1 MSKTTASRLNERSIN
16 MTRKD
21 IEDALHY
28 LEQLEHNPE
37 EKERFNRSMK
47 HHTER
52 ERKRKDGD
60 ILASFLDAIRIP

>member
-1 MSKTTASRLNERSIN
+1 

-28 LEQLEHNPE
+28 LEQLEHNPK

-47 HHTER
+47 HHAER

-60 ILASFLDAIRIP
+60 VLASFLDAIRIP